1 MAMSSL
7 IVGQEPLRFL
17 RLRQTI
23 GALLIVSII
32 YLSLTPHPVAL
43 PGEHGDKYGHAL
55 AYATLMF
62 WYALIYVRWRERI
75 GLAVAFVCMGI
86 GLEFLQ
92 RLTDY
97 RTFDVADMA
106 ADAFG
111 VSVGWLAAMPR
122 WRHFLRCHGSR
133 L

>member
-43 PGEHGDKYGHAL
+43 PGEHGDKYGHVL

-62 WYALIYVRWRERI
+62 WYARIYVRWRERI

-92 RLTDY
+92 PLMEY
-97 RTFDVADMA
+97 RSFELADMA
-106 ADAFG
+106 ADTLG
-111 VSVGWLAAMPR
+111 VGIGWLAAVPP
-122 WRHFLRCHGSR
+122 WRRV
-133 L
+133 

>member
-1 MAMSSL
+1 MVAEER
-7 IVGQEPLRFL
+7 VRFL

-23 GALLIVSII
+23 GALLIVSIV

-75 GLAVAFVCMGI
+75 GWQQALSAWVSGSNFCSHSWSI
-86 GLEFLQ
+86 GASSL
-92 RLTDY
+92 RVW
-97 RTFDVADMA
+97 RPIHW
-106 ADAFG
+106 
-111 VSVGWLAAMPR
+111 GWVLPP
-122 WRHFLRCHGSR
+122 WRRA
-133 L
+133 